1 MRDVIIVGGG
11 PAGLSAALILGRCR
25 RRVLLIDS
33 GHPRNAVT
41 PRMHGFLGRDG
52 RPPGDLRDE
61 GRRELA
67 AYDTVEIWD
76 GRAVDAV
83 RRPDG
88 FRVVMEDQ
96 RRADARRLIL
106 ATGLRTDL
114 PAIEGFSEFWG
125 HGVHHC
131 PYCDGYENGDRPLA
145 VYGPGEAAKGLAL
158 ELTAWSRDLTLF
170 TDGPCG
176 LDDPERDRLARN
188 GIRIEERPVARLEGE
203 DGRFARVRLRD
214 GTALE
219 CAALFFT
226 TGPASPPR
234 SSSGSAAMCRARA
247 RCRPATTRR
256 RTYRDSTSRVTR
268 RGGSSSRSWP
278 PPRGRWRP
286 SPSTPSS
293 CARTHADSA
302 ADSPAAPGPA

>member
-1 MRDVIIVGGG
+1 MQDVIIVGGG

-52 RPPGDLRDE
+52 RAPGDLRDE

-76 GRAVDAV
+76 GRVADAV

-88 FRVVMEDQ
+88 FRVVMDDQ
-96 RRADARRLIL
+96 RRADARRMIL

-131 PYCDGYENGDRPLA
+131 PYCDGFENGDRPLA
-145 VYGPGEAAKGLAL
+145 VYGRGEAGKGLAL
-158 ELTAWSRDLTLF
+158 ELTAWSRDLTLC
-170 TDGPCG
+170 TDGPCD
-176 LDDPERDRLARN
+176 LDAPERDRLARH
-188 GIRIEERPVARLEGE
+188 GIWIEERAVARLEGE

-214 GTALE
+214 GTALSY
-219 CAALFFT
+219 AALFFV
-226 TGPASPPR
+226 TGP
-234 SSSGSAAMCRARA
+234 CI
-247 RCRPATTRR
+247 
-256 RTYRDSTSRVTR
+256 
-268 RGGSSSRSWP
+268 
-278 PPRGRWRP
+278 P
-286 SPSTPSS
+286 SPLVERLGCDLSRKGTVPTGDYEETNVPGLYVAGDASRRVQL
-293 CARTHADSA
+293 AIVA
-302 ADSPAAPGPA
+302 AAEGAMAAFAINTELLREDTR

>member
-25 RRVLLIDS
+25 RRVLLIDA

-52 RPPGDLRDE
+52 RAPGDLRDE
-61 GRRELA
+61 ARRELA
-67 AYDTVEIWD
+67 AYDTIEIWD
-76 GRAVDAV
+76 GRVVDAV
-83 RRPDG
+83 QRPDG
-88 FRVVMEDQ
+88 FRVVLEDQ

-114 PAIEGFSEFWG
+114 PAVEGFSEFWG

-131 PYCDGYENGDRPLA
+131 PYCDGYENRDQPLA

-176 LDDPERDRLARN
+176 LDAPERDRLARN

-203 DGRFARVRLRD
+203 SGRFSRVRLRN
-214 GTALE
+214 GEAME
-219 CAALFFT
+219 CGALFFT
-226 TGPASPPR
+226 TGP
-234 SSSGSAAMCRARA
+234 CI
-247 RCRPATTRR
+247 
-256 RTYRDSTSRVTR
+256 
-268 RGGSSSRSWP
+268 
-278 PPRGRWRP
+278 P
-286 SPSTPSS
+286 SPLV
-293 CARTHADSA
+293 ARLGCDLSRKGTVPTGDYEETNVPGLYVAGDASRRVQLAIVA
-302 ADSPAAPGPA
+302 AAEGAMAAFAINTELLREDTR

>member
-125 HGVHHC
+125 NGVHHC

-145 VYGPGEAAKGLAL
+145 IYGPGEAAKGLAL

-176 LDDPERDRLARN
+176 LDDPERARLDRN

-226 TGPASPPR
+226 TGP
-234 SSSGSAAMCRARA
+234 CI
-247 RCRPATTRR
+247 
-256 RTYRDSTSRVTR
+256 
-268 RGGSSSRSWP
+268 
-278 PPRGRWRP
+278 P
-286 SPSTPSS
+286 SPLVERLGCDVSRKGTVPTGDYEETNVPGLYVAGDASRRVQL
-293 CARTHADSA
+293 AIVA
-302 ADSPAAPGPA
+302 AAEGAMAAFAINTELLREDTR

>member
-114 PAIEGFSEFWG
+114 PTIEGFSEFWG

-214 GTALE
+214 GTARE

-226 TGPASPPR
+226 TGP
-234 SSSGSAAMCRARA
+234 CI
-247 RCRPATTRR
+247 
-256 RTYRDSTSRVTR
+256 
-268 RGGSSSRSWP
+268 
-278 PPRGRWRP
+278 P
-286 SPSTPSS
+286 SPLVERLGCDVSRKGTVPTGDYEETNVPGLYVAGDASRRVQL
-293 CARTHADSA
+293 AIVA
-302 ADSPAAPGPA
+302 AAEGAMAAFAINTELLREDTR